1 MKVIAII
8 ALTLIFSFNPAGKK
22 GMDSMNGAYKM
33 LYQSWSSGT
42 ADSTYWNIKQL
53 KIYTGDFMMYA
64 NVNPA
69 DSVSGFGIATYTVK
83 DNILVENVLYNA
95 SDTSFNDTQAS
106 FTLLIE
112 KTKKGFKQVIP
123 EMDNGDQK
131 TKLTEE
137 YESVGKQVKTPLDG
151 SWKEIRSYT
160 MKGNEMTENKVTQYK
175 TYYAGHFMF
184 GHTYQDDKNKT
195 HTGIGFGSFS
205 MKGNKVKE
213 NIEASTYY
221 QIRGKTVELEI
232 EMTGK
237 DQYKQTITNVNGEKS
252 VELYERMKP

>member
-1 MKVIAII
+1 MKFISIVVW
-8 ALTLIFSFNPAGKK
+8 ALILGFIPAKEEGLN
-22 GMDSMNGAYKM
+22 SMPGAYKM

-69 DSVSGFGIATYTVK
+69 DSVSGFGIATYTIK
-83 DNILVENVLYNA
+83 DNTLVENVLYNA
-95 SDTSFNDTQAS
+95 ADTSYNDSPAS

-123 EMDNGDQK
+123 EMNNGDQK
-131 TKLTEE
+131 IKLTEE
-137 YESVGKQVKTPLDG
+137 YETVSKSVKTPLDG
-151 SWKEIRSYT
+151 SWKQTRSYNI
-160 MKGNEMTENKVTQYK
+160 KGNEVTDNKVTQYK

-184 GHTYQDDKNKT
+184 GHTYKDDMNKT

-232 EMTGK
+232 ELMGN
-237 DQYKQTITNVNGEKS
+237 DQYKQTITNVNGEKA
-252 VELYERMKP
+252 VEIYERMKQ